1 VALDVIVISPAPDAA
16 VVISTNGVPVAVGD
30 ARTQYSHVAPAIGHG
45 AVVAGRDWTKENTKD
60 CTDPA
65 GMLRVQTGLALL

>member
-1 VALDVIVISPAPDAA
+1 
-16 VVISTNGVPVAVGD
+16 VGD
-30 ARTQYSHVAPAIGHG
+30 ARTQYSHVAPVIGQG